1 MIHGPCG
8 TLNLN
13 SPCMR
18 DRSCSKRYPK
28 QFNNTTVLSDEGYPV
43 YRKRDKGATVDKNNV
58 SIDNRF
64 VVPYNPTLLLKY
76 QAHINVEWCNQ
87 SRAIKYLFKYINKG
101 NDRVTAGLVRKRNE
115 NADDNTIDEIK
126 EYYDCRYVSACEAIW
141 RIFAFEIHYR
151 LPSVERLNFH
161 LPGEQTVVFN
171 ENETIENV
179 LNKPLVDKSMF
190 LA

>member
-43 YRKRDKGATVDKNNV
+43 YRRRDTGATVDKNNV

-76 QAHINVEWCNQ
+76 QAHINVEWCN
-87 SRAIKYLFKYINKG
+87 
-101 NDRVTAGLVRKRNE
+101 
-115 NADDNTIDEIK
+115 
-126 EYYDCRYVSACEAIW
+126 
-141 RIFAFEIHYR
+141 
-151 LPSVERLNFH
+151 
-161 LPGEQTVVFN
+161 
-171 ENETIENV
+171 
-179 LNKPLVDKSMF
+179 
-190 LA
+190 